1 MADFIPPKIKLNGLP
16 GVNDSN
22 WKILILVLIWL
33 AIVYSAIYYFF
44 FVLFMP
50 TPKESFMVNTLAGQA
65 RISLIV
71 TLVLSTIAFIVILI
85 ASFSTKLARS
95 LLFLESVGL
104 GLSAVGYVLFVIVFP
119 CHAEAMAC
127 ASTLLI
133 FPEAVI
139 FVVSLISLPILL
151 FLLSEKNQM
160 PVKLAAFPLFI
171 VISLVF
177 SGIYLYKIN
186 TLPTQFKNNIANAPK
201 TLGFDVFKPN
211 YLPQKAISS
220 QFESVATV
228 VPACLDSRLLPP
240 GKLPTAYDLL
250 YLYGDKSR
258 LEIQETRLENQ
269 FDRLQKDLS
278 WKPIKING
286 NDGFISVD
294 SSKNYRSET
303 FTNACIAWKDQSTF
317 IALRYDSTPLSIDQ
331 LTAESIK
338 IAESIEKR

>member
-1 MADFIPPKIKLNGLP
+1 MADALP
-16 GVNDSN
+16 NINLSGQSLSGDSN
-22 WKILILVLIWL
+22 WKVLIPILLWL

-50 TPKESFMVNTLAGQA
+50 TPKESFMVNSLAGQA

-85 ASFSTKLARS
+85 ASFSTKVARS

-133 FPEAVI
+133 FPEALI

-151 FLLSEKNQM
+151 FLLSEKNQKT
-160 PVKLAAFPLFI
+160 VKLAAFPLFI

-177 SGIYLYKIN
+177 SGIYLYKVN

-201 TLGFDVFKPN
+201 TLGFDTFKPN

-220 QFESVATV
+220 QFEDIRTIL
-228 VPACLDSRLLPP
+228 PNCLEVEPQ
-240 GKLPTAYDLL
+240 GKLSEGYDLL

-258 LEIQETRLENQ
+258 LEIQEIKIGNQ
-269 FDRLQKDLS
+269 FDLLQKYLT
-278 WKPIKING
+278 WTPIKING

-294 SSKNYRSET
+294 SAKNYRSET
-303 FTNACIAWKDQSTF
+303 FTNACIVWKDQSTF
-317 IALRYDSTPLSIDQ
+317 IDLRYDSTPLSIDQ
-331 LTAESIK
+331 LRAESIK
-338 IAESIEKR
+338 IAESIERR